1 MAQEEIEKGNSVI
14 LDATYGS
21 EHHRVE
27 ALRMARDKDVNIV
40 FVECVLKEKLLKER
54 LSNRKTKFSVSDAR
68 LHHFAYFKKRFEPL
82 NEVGVA
88 MHICVNTEKPLEK
101 CMQQILGQG
110 YSGYRGR
117 TLQHMAVKEKKNV

>member
-1 MAQEEIEKGNSVI
+1 LAQEEIEKGNSVI

-54 LSNRKTKFSVSDAR
+54 LSNRKTKLSVSDAR
-68 LHHFAYFKKRFEPL
+68 LPNFEYFKKRFEPL
-82 NEVGVA
+82 NEVGDA
-88 MHICVNTEKPLEK
+88 MHIRVNTEKPLEK
-101 CMQQILGQG
+101 CMQQILAKDIVAIGAEPHNL
-110 YSGYRGR
+110 RP
-117 TLQHMAVKEKKNV
+117 